1 MRSEKTVPTAAVD
14 PGPVELRARNVEFEW
29 SATPPHWLPGHP
41 YASHTVTALNL
52 LLPEGERWFVRTFNE
67 ALPLVA
73 DEPLA
78 AAMRGFVGQEA
89 VHAESHDKVL
99 WNFLDSHGIDP
110 RPYQRQMEW
119 VFRKLLAP
127 KESGS
132 AQARRKHLVERLWL
146 IAAIEHYTAEL
157 GDFALNSSWASSGG
171 DPEMVDL
178 FCWHGA
184 EEVEHRAVAYDVA
197 NYFGDSY
204 LRRARTMI
212 LVLPAM
218 IWLVFR
224 GAKEITRQDPA
235 TKDLGFVARRR
246 EYQRGVR
253 ANLLPS
259 LVGLTWSTVKYF
271 RPGFHPDEVGSTAQ
285 AVAYLASSPAAR
297 RAG

>member
-1 MRSEKTVPTAAVD
+1 MSSEKIVAVD

-29 SATPPHWLPGHP
+29 SRSPLHWLPGHP

-67 ALPLVA
+67 ALPHVD
-73 DEPLA
+73 DEKLA
-78 AAMRGFVGQEA
+78 EAMRGFIGQEA

-99 WNFLDSHGIDP
+99 WEYLVGHGIDP
-110 RPYQRQMEW
+110 RPFQKQMEW
-119 VFRKLLAP
+119 VFRKLLGP

-132 AQARRKHLVERLWL
+132 PEAVRKHLVERLWL

-157 GDFALNSSWASSGG
+157 GDFALNSRWAQAGG
-171 DPEMVDL
+171 DPEIVDL
-178 FCWHGA
+178 FCWHTA

-204 LRRARTMI
+204 LRRARTMG
-212 LVLPAM
+212 LVLPAL
-218 IWLVFR
+218 IWLIFR
-224 GAKEITRQDPA
+224 GVKDVTRQDPA
-235 TKDLGFVARRR
+235 TAGFGFLRRR
-246 EYQRGVR
+246 LEYQRGVR
-253 ANLLPS
+253 AGLLPS
-259 LVGLTWSTVKYF
+259 LVGLTFSTAKYF